1 MMRLRFTYTLV
12 SGYRTGPAEPVEVL
26 ASTMVGKMRVEV
38 YRHAHRGEL
47 VYRVLI
53 GERRIMCFWPSDENR
68 FPKRAASVTTWLIE
82 QVRNGRP
89 VDRPCHTQL
98 ELRSF

>member
-1 MMRLRFTYTLV
+1 LRFTYTLV
-12 SGYRTGPAEPVEVL
+12 SGYRTGPAESVDVL

-38 YRHAHRGEL
+38 YRHRHHREL

-53 GERRIMCFWPSDENR
+53 GGRRIMCFWPSDEKR
-68 FPKRAASVTTWLIE
+68 FPKRAAQVGTWMIE
-82 QVRNGRP
+82 QLQNGHS

-98 ELRSF
+98 ELQPC